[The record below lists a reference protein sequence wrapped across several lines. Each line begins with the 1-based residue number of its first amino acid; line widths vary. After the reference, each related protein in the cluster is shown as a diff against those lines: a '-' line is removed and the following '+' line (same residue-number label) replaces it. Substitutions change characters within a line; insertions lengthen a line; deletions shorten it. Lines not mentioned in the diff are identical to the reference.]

1 MVILTLNVLF
11 ALGFAAA
18 GLKAAR
24 QGWPFVRYGWLLL
37 SLNAPDAR
45 LNVERRRAVSE
56 GGRFLIAGALW
67 LGAGGGALGL
77 AAYFGFQVM
86 TALYF

>member
-24 QGWPFVRYGWLLL
+24 QGWPFVRYG
-37 SLNAPDAR
+37 
-45 LNVERRRAVSE
+45 
-56 GGRFLIAGALW
+56 
-67 LGAGGGALGL
+67 
-77 AAYFGFQVM
+77 
-86 TALYF
+86 